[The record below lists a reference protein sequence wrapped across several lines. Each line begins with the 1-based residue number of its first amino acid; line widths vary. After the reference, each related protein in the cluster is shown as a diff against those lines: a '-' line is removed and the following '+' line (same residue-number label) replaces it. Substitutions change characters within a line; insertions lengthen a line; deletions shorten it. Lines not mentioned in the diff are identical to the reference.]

1 MVKPNGDPFPIF
13 RFSDFP
19 IFRPSRPPVQ
29 PRPIRIPWG
38 PFAVGSVGPPK
49 LARHHRALRGS
60 ITRAQHHG
68 SHGFHRSGSS
78 LRAIVILCLN
88 MMFGCVHV
96 KAVSWVAILEQKT
109 GKAGG
114 LRSGS
119 FVSVRVHSWFHCA
132 EPFRD
137 ASRLSAHPRQSV
149 WIRG

>member
-1 MVKPNGDPFPIF
+1 MLISVA
-13 RFSDFP
+13 RTAQRSAVVAEASCLSSES
-19 IFRPSRPPVQ
+19 FRPGICVPGFRLFWVFRSIDPNHEARRLVHVGEISQ
-29 PRPIRIPWG
+29 P
-38 PFAVGSVGPPK
+38 
-49 LARHHRALRGS
+49 L
-60 ITRAQHHG
+60 
-68 SHGFHRSGSS
+68 
-78 LRAIVILCLN
+78 
-88 MMFGCVHV
+88 MFGCVHV